1 MLPRHDGR
9 PRERI
14 IRGVLR
20 SPARAHPGRC
30 NSLPVASSAGRTLR
44 RARAADR
51 GIVSGME
58 PGSIADLASEIISCR
73 RCARLVAW
81 REEVAAHPPARFGRE
96 RYWARPLPGFGDPR
110 ARILLVGLAP
120 AAHGGNRTGR
130 LFTGDRSGDF
140 LFASLHRTGFANLPT
155 SVAVDDGLV
164 LHDVYISAVVRC
176 APPDNKPTPDERS
189 ACLPYL
195 VREMRLLSEVRVLVA
210 LGAFAWDG
218 ATRAIGDFGLRRFTQ
233 AGLHSPGGGADRA
246 VHASWLLPSEPA
258 EHVHR
263 PSDTGH
269 ARRGLRPGGRA
280 RRRPLARGSWR
291 QFPISAVF
299 RRERR
304 RIISTG
310 QPRRTDRESP
320 R

>member
-1 MLPRHDGR
+1 MK
-9 PRERI
+9 
-14 IRGVLR
+14 
-20 SPARAHPGRC
+20 PG
-30 NSLPVASSAGRTLR
+30 T
-44 RARAADR
+44 
-51 GIVSGME
+51 
-58 PGSIADLASEIISCR
+58 IAELASEVVSCR

-81 REEVAAHPPARFGRE
+81 REEVATHPPARFGRE

-164 LHDVYISAVVRC
+164 LHDVYVSAVVRC

-218 ATRAIGDFGLRRFTQ
+218 AIRAIGDIGF
-233 AGLHSPGGGADRA
+233 A
-246 VHASWLLPSEPA
+246 VTP
-258 EHVHR
+258 
-263 PSDTGH
+263 
-269 ARRGLRPGGRA
+269 RPGFTHLAEARIGPFTLLGSYHPSQQNTFTGRLTPA
-280 RRRPLARGSWR
+280 MLDEVMVLAG
-291 QFPISAVF
+291 
-299 RRERR
+299 ERAGR
-304 RIISTG
+304 H
-310 QPRRTDRESP
+310 
-320 R
+320 